1 MNQLKILNFGPII
14 GGYDRNNG
22 FMNFNQITLFCG
34 TQGTGKSTVAKLYST
49 FVWLEKALLRGDFK
63 VTDLERGK
71 IFITRYLKFQNI
83 DGYVKDDSFLHF
95 KGDCYEFVFQNNKL
109 SVQKK
114 SSTEYERPQ
123 ITYVAAERNLLSLL
137 GKESK
142 KSKILPPTLLFMLS
156 DYMEACEN
164 IKGEFLL
171 PINDVKF
178 RYDRLNGVSKVF
190 SDKFNIKVNE
200 ASSGLQSFI
209 PLYITIH
216 YLYDKVV
223 AGLYEVKKS
232 QEEIEVNEKRIKEII
247 ADNSL
252 DADTRTMLL
261 KMLSNNKNSRLV
273 SIVEEPEQNL
283 FPDSQERLTYE
294 LLRLTGKGGN
304 QLVLT
309 THSPY
314 IINFLTLAVKAKQVY
329 DILKSEEIKVKL
341 SQLVPVESMIDGNS
355 LSIYQLSLD
364 GDIKLLEPYNE
375 MPSDEN
381 MLNDMLDYTNRKFSL
396 ILDIRDDEESE

>member
-190 SDKFNIKVNE
+190 SDKFNIKVKC
-200 ASSGLQSFI
+200 
-209 PLYITIH
+209 TC
-216 YLYDKVV
+216 
-223 AGLYEVKKS
+223 
-232 QEEIEVNEKRIKEII
+232 
-247 ADNSL
+247 
-252 DADTRTMLL
+252 
-261 KMLSNNKNSRLV
+261 
-273 SIVEEPEQNL
+273 
-283 FPDSQERLTYE
+283 
-294 LLRLTGKGGN
+294 
-304 QLVLT
+304 
-309 THSPY
+309 
-314 IINFLTLAVKAKQVY
+314 
-329 DILKSEEIKVKL
+329 
-341 SQLVPVESMIDGNS
+341 PVTCS
-355 LSIYQLSLD
+355 
-364 GDIKLLEPYNE
+364 
-375 MPSDEN
+375 
-381 MLNDMLDYTNRKFSL
+381 
-396 ILDIRDDEESE
+396 

>member
-22 FMNFNQITLFCG
+22 FMDFNQITLFCG
-34 TQGTGKSTVAKLYST
+34 TQGTGKSTAAKLYST

-63 VTDLERGK
+63 ATDLERGK

-83 DGYVKDDSFLHF
+83 DGYVKNNSFLHF
-95 KGDCYEFVFQNNKL
+95 KGDCYEFIFQNKQL

-142 KSKILPPTLLFMLS
+142 KSKIMPPTLLFMLS
-156 DYMEACEN
+156 DYVEACEN
-164 IKGEFLL
+164 IKGEFSL

-190 SDKFNIKVNE
+190 SDNFNIKVNE

-294 LLRLTGKGGN
+294 LLRLSGKGAN

-329 DILKSEEIKVKL
+329 DVLKNDKNKVKL
-341 SQLVPVESMIDGNS
+341 SQLVPVDSMIDGNT
-355 LSIYQLSLD
+355 LSIYQLSVN
-364 GDIKLLEPYNE
+364 GDIRLLEPYNE

-396 ILDIRDDEESE
+396 ILDIRDDEES